1 MTLKENLKDLF
12 QTNELPF
19 EISYEGSLKYL
30 KIIIY
35 EVAKE
40 LGLSV
45 TVTIK
50 PTTVFVKTRERKEI
64 AASVLH
70 TAPKDAI
77 TLQQEEDDI
86 DLAEI
91 VGE

>member
-1 MTLKENLKDLF
+1 L
-12 QTNELPF
+12 ELN
-19 EISYEGSLKYL
+19 
-30 KIIIY
+30 
-35 EVAKE
+35 
-40 LGLSV
+40 V

-64 AASVLH
+64 AASILH

-86 DLAEI
+86 DLTEI